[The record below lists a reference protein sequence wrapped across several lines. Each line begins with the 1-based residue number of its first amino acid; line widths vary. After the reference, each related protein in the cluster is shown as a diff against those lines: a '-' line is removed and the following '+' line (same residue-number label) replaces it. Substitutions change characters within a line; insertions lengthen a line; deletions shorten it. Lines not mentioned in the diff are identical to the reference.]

1 MKRHVGVAAFGLA
14 AARFRVVAVV
24 ADSGARRL
32 LLRHEVEARSAH
44 GAVLHALETL
54 ARSRQDAT
62 PLDVFVCQQSVQ
74 QACENAGAASS
85 LTGAASSLAGAKLT
99 VRWHAKAR
107 ASEVPALERALH
119 LVTGGAA

>member
-14 AARFRVVAVV
+14 AARFRIVAVV
-24 ADSGARRL
+24 ADGGARRL

-44 GAVLHALETL
+44 GAVLRALETL
-54 ARSRQDAT
+54 AQSRKDAT

-74 QACENAGAASS
+74 QACENAGAASN
-85 LTGAASSLAGAKLT
+85 LAGAKLT

-119 LVTGGAA
+119 LVAGGAA